1 MKVEHKARTRSSAA
15 GRPKTEDEE
24 HPKQTPKAESR
35 SPTPKHSNSRSQSKK
50 KVQIQAVR
58 HKKTGERVFFTV
70 AEDAKI
76 LELLDKDD
84 GKHPVTYLA
93 DKLSRNSKHSVESIR
108 DRIKR
113 VLAKLKQVDVKL
125 LKEEAKVIHRLFVL
139 SSTAAHSRTT
149 LHPSRTSRRSPR
161 KARDP
166 SSTFL
171 PAPRE
176 WLAALC
182 GSTRR
187 KPSGKSTTRTSA
199 Q

>member
-58 HKKTGERVFFTV
+58 HKKSGERVYFTV

-93 DKLSRNSKHSVESIR
+93 DKLGRNSKHSVESIR

-113 VLAKLKQVDVKL
+113 VLVKLKQVDVKL
-125 LKEEAKVIHRLFVL
+125 LKEEAKVIPRLFVL
-139 SSTAAHSRTT
+139 PSTAAHSRTT
-149 LHPSRTSRRSPR
+149 PRPSRTSRNSPP

-166 SSTFL
+166 SSPFL
-171 PAPRE
+171 RVLPESPAARC
-176 WLAALC
+176 A
-182 GSTRR
+182 STKR
-187 KPSGKSTTRTSA
+187 KPSAKSTTRTSA
-199 Q
+199 R